1 MTANRLARRLPPSIL
16 WLACLVLVH
25 FGAMLVVPSWGS
37 WRVWLPVSCRGPMLL
52 LGWWVTVSR
61 IQLCWK
67 LAGYCLGMT
76 VIFVLSSW
84 SYMTVH
90 NSLLSWTRMNWEF
103 FALFGH
109 VEATIEAPV
118 TLLLFLVAARLPRRW
133 RVRLASPFGVDLKKD
148 ACGVWQFTLAD
159 LLLLAGAVAATLG
172 LLLWTAPYPAWLLNL
187 PQLWLA
193 SFSDV
198 TLVATY
204 CPGALGG
211 VLLTLAA
218 AWLVL
223 GASRLRVRLLL
234 IIPVLLWPPVSLALF
249 CLITRP
255 LLVSAG
261 LDPFALILAGG
272 LKEYGRTLSL
282 FAALTASFAM
292 IRFAG
297 YRLHCGT
304 SAQDS
309 VVHPRLLEVKS

>member
-1 MTANRLARRLPPSIL
+1 MTANELVRRLPPSIL

-25 FGAMLVVPSWGS
+25 LGAMLVVPSWGS
-37 WRVWLPVSCRGPMLL
+37 WRVWLPVSCCCPMLL

-61 IQLCWK
+61 MRLCWK

-76 VIFVLSSW
+76 VIFVVSSW
-84 SYMTVH
+84 SYMTAH
-90 NSLLSWTRMNWEF
+90 NSLLPWTGMDWEF
-103 FALFGH
+103 FAVVGD
-109 VEATIEAPV
+109 VGATIEAPV

-133 RVRLASPFGVDLKKD
+133 RVRLASPFGVDPKKD
-148 ACGVWQFTLAD
+148 ACGVWQFTLTD

-172 LLLWTAPYPAWLLNL
+172 LLLWTAPYPAWLLAL

-193 SFSDV
+193 SLSEV

-211 VLLTLAA
+211 VFLTLAA

-223 GASRLRVRLLL
+223 GTSRLRGRLLI
-234 IIPVLLWPPVSLALF
+234 IIPVLVWPAVSLALY
-249 CLITRP
+249 CLITRR

-261 LDPFALILAGG
+261 LDPFELILAGG

-282 FAALTASFAM
+282 FVALTASFAM

-304 SAQDS
+304 SAQAS
-309 VVHPRLLEVKS
+309 VVQF